1 MTLRA
6 ASLALLLLFL
16 LFGCTPSPAAEP
28 VSPPAAPRPGAGSP
42 AVYRAAVDEAL
53 DAMFA
58 ANPHWATRVG
68 EHRFDPRWPDLREEA
83 QARVAADF
91 RARAATLRA
100 LSASVPEAAL
110 PAQAGT
116 DRPALDAR
124 ILADRLDA
132 LAYEIGT
139 LRFLERDP
147 SRVLGTVGAGVTGL
161 VDHDYAPKRAR
172 MDALATRLAEVPALL
187 GAARARLR
195 KPGRAAL
202 ENLGIVAR
210 GMSAMLRGSITTE
223 GPRGLETVPAVGAR
237 HVTSA
242 AAAADA
248 IDAYAAEVTGAYP
261 IAAATDDP
269 IGAEAWATI
278 ARLSEGVDEPPAEV
292 RRMGEAELARLQG
305 QLDALIK
312 YGGGDPAAPG
322 ARAAFFA
329 RLEEDTP
336 QADQVLADY
345 RAANAGVEAWMRTH
359 RFATVPWDEAALEI
373 VPTPPHLRGVS
384 LASMNVAGALEPT
397 VSDARFEV
405 NVPDATMPKER
416 QRALLRFHAHGAIE
430 LVSVHEA
437 IPGHYLQFL
446 NLRRVPSRVRRLT
459 GSSTFIE
466 GWAHYCEQA
475 VMEEGYPGRDA
486 SRTRNFYLRMALQR
500 AARVVIDVAENDGSM
515 SLEQGA
521 RFLEENAMLAPE
533 AAKIEARRALV
544 WPANMFTYMYG
555 KLAILRLR
563 ERVKAQEGAAF
574 DLVRFHDRLLG
585 VGLVPIRDVGLAAFG
600 LR

>member
-1 MTLRA
+1 MTLRPA
-6 ASLALLLLFL
+6 PLALLLAI
-16 LFGCTPSPAAEP
+16 GCTPAAAPTAAPAGTWAPAA
-28 VSPPAAPRPGAGSP
+28 
-42 AVYRAAVDEAL
+42 YRATVDDAL
-53 DAMFA
+53 DAMFV
-58 ANPHWATRVG
+58 ANPQWATRVG
-68 EHRFDPRWPDLREEA
+68 DHRFDSRWPDLRDDA

-91 RARAATLRA
+91 RARAAALRA
-100 LSASVPEAAL
+100 LSASAPETTAD
-110 PAQAGT
+110 PRAGT

-132 LAYEIGT
+132 LAHELGT
-139 LRFLERDP
+139 LRPLERDP
-147 SRVLGTVGAGVTGL
+147 SRALGIVGTGVTGL

-187 GAARARLR
+187 HAARARLR
-195 KPGRAAL
+195 RPSRAAL
-202 ENLGIVAR
+202 ENLAIVAR
-210 GMSAMLRGSITTE
+210 GMSGMLRGSITTE

-237 HVTSA
+237 LVASA
-242 AAAADA
+242 AAAAA
-248 IDAYAAEVTGAYP
+248 AVDAYAAEVSAAYP
-261 IAAATDDP
+261 IAAAKDDP

-278 ARLSEGVDEPPAEV
+278 ARLSEGVDETPAEV
-292 RRMGEAELARLQG
+292 RRLGEAELARLQG

-329 RLEEDTP
+329 KLEEDTP
-336 QADQVLADY
+336 RADEVLADY
-345 RAANAGVEAWMRTH
+345 RAANAGVEAWMRSH
-359 RFATVPWDEAALEI
+359 RFATVPWEKAALEI
-373 VPTPPHLRGVS
+373 VPTPPHQRGVS
-384 LASMNVAGALEPT
+384 FASMNVAGALEPSA
-397 VSDARFEV
+397 SDARFQV
-405 NVPDATMPKER
+405 NVPDASMPEER
-416 QRALLRFHAHGAIE
+416 RRALLRFHAHGAIE

-475 VMEEGYPGRDA
+475 AMEEGFTGRDVA
-486 SRTRNFYLRMALQR
+486 RTRKFYLRMALQR
-500 AARVVIDVAENDGSM
+500 AARVVVDVAENDGSM
-515 SLEQGA
+515 SLEDGA
-521 RFLEENAMLAPE
+521 RFLVENAMLAPE

-544 WPANMFTYMYG
+544 WPANMFTYTYG

-563 ERVKAQEGAAF
+563 ERVKAEEGAAF

-585 VGLVPIRDVGLAAFG
+585 VGLVPMRDVGLAAFG